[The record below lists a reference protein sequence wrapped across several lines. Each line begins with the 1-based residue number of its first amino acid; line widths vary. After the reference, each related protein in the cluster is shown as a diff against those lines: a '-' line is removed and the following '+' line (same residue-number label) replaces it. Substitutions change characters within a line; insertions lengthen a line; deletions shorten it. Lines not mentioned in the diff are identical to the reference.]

1 LQPLHIFWA
10 SRNLHRPSVID
21 PGNVRRGSL
30 ATTGR
35 DQPHVHYQ
43 SNNTQSTATQRLRAA
58 MCVAAAVCIPVLG
71 AAEAPTAA
79 QDSAKAAPA
88 KASAKSSSKQAVDK
102 PSEKAS
108 DTAPAKPTKPSDAAA
123 SPDTAKPAPTLDETR
138 LTLSKW
144 IETQQIISKERNDW
158 QQGKE
163 ILQGRIELV
172 GKEVGILKD
181 RIKQSEAAVEES
193 NKKRDELVAEN
204 DALKASG
211 AQLGE
216 AVTLME
222 GQLRKLMKQMPEPV
236 ATKLAPLMQRMPT
249 DPSNTRVT
257 VAERFQ
263 NVLAVLSELNKANS
277 ELAISYE
284 IRKFADGSSGEV
296 QVIYIGLAQAYYI
309 SPRGDAGIGRPGED
323 GWTWTPAPEA
333 ASAILSTLEIIQGK
347 ESPAFVPLPITIK

>member
-1 LQPLHIFWA
+1 M
-10 SRNLHRPSVID
+10 
-21 PGNVRRGSL
+21 
-30 ATTGR
+30 
-35 DQPHVHYQ
+35 HYK
-43 SNNTQSTATQRLRAA
+43 SNNTQSTATRHLRAA

-79 QDSAKAAPA
+79 QDSVKGAPAKSSAKSTSRQAADKPAEKAANTAPATGTKPAEAAPA
-88 KASAKSSSKQAVDK
+88 AGSAKS
-102 PSEKAS
+102 
-108 DTAPAKPTKPSDAAA
+108 
-123 SPDTAKPAPTLDETR
+123 APTLDETR
-138 LTLSKW
+138 VTLNKW

-193 NKKRDELVAEN
+193 NKKRDELIAEN

-211 AQLGE
+211 TQLGE

-222 GQLRKLMKQMPEPV
+222 GQLRKLMTQMPEPV
-236 ATKLAPLMQRMPT
+236 ATKLTPLIQRIPA

>member
-1 LQPLHIFWA
+1 
-10 SRNLHRPSVID
+10 
-21 PGNVRRGSL
+21 
-30 ATTGR
+30 
-35 DQPHVHYQ
+35 
-43 SNNTQSTATQRLRAA
+43 
-58 MCVAAAVCIPVLG
+58 MCVAAAACIPVLG

-79 QDSAKAAPA
+79 QDSAKGAPA
-88 KASAKSSSKQAVDK
+88 KSSAKSTSTSKKAADT
-102 PSEKAS
+102 PAEKAP
-108 DTAPAKPTKPSDAAA
+108 DTAPAKQAKPTDAAA
-123 SPDTAKPAPTLDETR
+123 AAKPAPTLDETR

-193 NKKRDELVAEN
+193 NKKRDELIAEN
-204 DALKASG
+204 DALKVSG

-236 ATKLAPLMQRMPT
+236 ATKLAPLMQRMPV

-277 ELAISYE
+277 ELSISYE

-296 QVIYIGLAQAYYI
+296 QVIYLGLAQAYYI

-333 ASAILSTLEIIQGK
+333 ARSILSTLEIIQGK
-347 ESPAFVPLPITIK
+347 ESPAFVPLPINIK

>member
-1 LQPLHIFWA
+1 VA
-10 SRNLHRPSVID
+10 
-21 PGNVRRGSL
+21 
-30 ATTGR
+30 
-35 DQPHVHYQ
+35 
-43 SNNTQSTATQRLRAA
+43 
-58 MCVAAAVCIPVLG
+58 VAACIPVLG
-71 AAEAPTAA
+71 AADAPIARQDTPKTA
-79 QDSAKAAPA
+79 P
-88 KASAKSSSKQAVDK
+88 AKSSS
-102 PSEKAS
+102 
-108 DTAPAKPTKPSDAAA
+108 TDAAPSPGPNKDAPRPNKDAPTA
-123 SPDTAKPAPTLDETR
+123 SKAAPTLDETR

-193 NKKRDELVAEN
+193 NKKRDELIAEN
-204 DALKASG
+204 DALKVSG

-236 ATKLAPLMQRMPT
+236 ATKLAPLMQRMPV

-263 NVLAVLSELNKANS
+263 NVLAMLSELNKANS

-323 GWTWTPAPEA
+323 GWTWTPAPDA
-333 ASAILSTLEIIQGK
+333 AQAILSSLEIIQGK

>member
-1 LQPLHIFWA
+1 
-10 SRNLHRPSVID
+10 
-21 PGNVRRGSL
+21 
-30 ATTGR
+30 
-35 DQPHVHYQ
+35 VHYQ
-43 SNNTQSTATQRLRAA
+43 PNNSSLSATQRLSAA
-58 MCVAAAVCIPVLG
+58 ACVAVAACIPVLG
-71 AAEAPTAA
+71 AADAPIARQDTPKTA
-79 QDSAKAAPA
+79 P
-88 KASAKSSSKQAVDK
+88 AKSSS
-102 PSEKAS
+102 
-108 DTAPAKPTKPSDAAA
+108 TDAAPSPGPNKDAPRPNKDAPTA
-123 SPDTAKPAPTLDETR
+123 SKAAPTLDETR

-204 DALKASG
+204 DALKVSG

-277 ELAISYE
+277 ELSISYE

-296 QVIYIGLAQAYYI
+296 QVIYLGLAQAYYI

-333 ASAILSTLEIIQGK
+333 ARSILSTLEIIQGK

>member
-1 LQPLHIFWA
+1 
-10 SRNLHRPSVID
+10 
-21 PGNVRRGSL
+21 
-30 ATTGR
+30 
-35 DQPHVHYQ
+35 
-43 SNNTQSTATQRLRAA
+43 

-71 AAEAPTAA
+71 ATAA
-79 QDSAKAAPA
+79 APQDSPKTAAAKP
-88 KASAKSSSKQAVDK
+88 SAKPSPKQGA
-102 PSEKAS
+102 
-108 DTAPAKPTKPSDAAA
+108 DAAA
-123 SPDTAKPAPTLDETR
+123 SSGSAKPAPTLDETR

-211 AQLGE
+211 TQLGE

-236 ATKLAPLMQRMPT
+236 ATKLTPLIQRIPA

>member
-1 LQPLHIFWA
+1 M
-10 SRNLHRPSVID
+10 
-21 PGNVRRGSL
+21 
-30 ATTGR
+30 ATVK
-35 DQPHVHYQ
+35 DQSHVHYKL
-43 SNNTQSTATQRLRAA
+43 NNTQSTATQRLRAA
-58 MCVAAAVCIPVLG
+58 MCVAAAACIPVLG
-71 AAEAPTAA
+71 AAEAAA
-79 QDSAKAAPA
+79 APQDSPKAAA
-88 KASAKSSSKQAVDK
+88 AK
-102 PSEKAS
+102 PSPKQGADADAS
-108 DTAPAKPTKPSDAAA
+108 SG
-123 SPDTAKPAPTLDETR
+123 SAKPAPTLDETR

-277 ELAISYE
+277 EIAISYE

-296 QVIYIGLAQAYYI
+296 QVIYLGLAQAYYI

-323 GWTWTPAPEA
+323 GWTWTPAPET

>member
-1 LQPLHIFWA
+1 MH
-10 SRNLHRPSVID
+10 HK
-21 PGNVRRGSL
+21 
-30 ATTGR
+30 
-35 DQPHVHYQ
+35 

-71 AAEAPTAA
+71 AAEAPTAV
-79 QDSAKAAPA
+79 QDSAKGIP
-88 KASAKSSSKQAVDK
+88 AKSSTKSTSRQAADK
-102 PSEKAS
+102 PAEKAS
-108 DTAPAKPTKPSDAAA
+108 DTAPATGTKPAEAAPA
-123 SPDTAKPAPTLDETR
+123 AGSAKSAPTLDETR
-138 LTLSKW
+138 VTLNKW

-211 AQLGE
+211 TQLGE

-236 ATKLAPLMQRMPT
+236 ATKLTPLVQRIPA

>member
-1 LQPLHIFWA
+1 
-10 SRNLHRPSVID
+10 
-21 PGNVRRGSL
+21 
-30 ATTGR
+30 
-35 DQPHVHYQ
+35 
-43 SNNTQSTATQRLRAA
+43 
-58 MCVAAAVCIPVLG
+58 MCVAAAACIPVLG

-79 QDSAKAAPA
+79 QDSAKGIP
-88 KASAKSSSKQAVDK
+88 AKSSTKSTSRQAADK
-102 PSEKAS
+102 PAEKAS
-108 DTAPAKPTKPSDAAA
+108 DTAPANGTKPAEAAPA
-123 SPDTAKPAPTLDETR
+123 AGSAKSAPTLDETR
-138 LTLSKW
+138 VTLNKW

-211 AQLGE
+211 TQLGE

-236 ATKLAPLMQRMPT
+236 ATKLTPLVQRIPA

>member
-1 LQPLHIFWA
+1 M
-10 SRNLHRPSVID
+10 
-21 PGNVRRGSL
+21 
-30 ATTGR
+30 
-35 DQPHVHYQ
+35 HYQ
-43 SNNTQSTATQRLRAA
+43 PNNSPLSATQRLSAA
-58 MCVAAAVCIPVLG
+58 ACVAVAACIPVLC
-71 AAEAPTAA
+71 AADAPIARQDTPKTA
-79 QDSAKAAPA
+79 P
-88 KASAKSSSKQAVDK
+88 AKSSSAD
-102 PSEKAS
+102 A
-108 DTAPAKPTKPSDAAA
+108 APAPGVNKDAPGANKA
-123 SPDTAKPAPTLDETR
+123 APTLDETR

-204 DALKASG
+204 DALKVSG

-296 QVIYIGLAQAYYI
+296 QVIYLGLAQAYYI

-333 ASAILSTLEIIQGK
+333 ARAILSTLEIIQGK
-347 ESPAFVPLPITIK
+347 ESPAFVPLPINIK

>member
-1 LQPLHIFWA
+1 VA
-10 SRNLHRPSVID
+10 
-21 PGNVRRGSL
+21 
-30 ATTGR
+30 
-35 DQPHVHYQ
+35 
-43 SNNTQSTATQRLRAA
+43 
-58 MCVAAAVCIPVLG
+58 VAACIPVLG
-71 AAEAPTAA
+71 AADAPIARQDTPKTA
-79 QDSAKAAPA
+79 P
-88 KASAKSSSKQAVDK
+88 AKSSSTDA
-102 PSEKAS
+102 
-108 DTAPAKPTKPSDAAA
+108 APAPGANKDVPGANKDVPGANKA
-123 SPDTAKPAPTLDETR
+123 APTLDETR

-204 DALKASG
+204 DALKVSG

-277 ELAISYE
+277 ELSISYE

-296 QVIYIGLAQAYYI
+296 QVIYLGLAQAYYI

-333 ASAILSTLEIIQGK
+333 ARSILSTLEIIQGK
-347 ESPAFVPLPITIK
+347 ESPAFVPLPINIK

>member
-1 LQPLHIFWA
+1 
-10 SRNLHRPSVID
+10 
-21 PGNVRRGSL
+21 
-30 ATTGR
+30 
-35 DQPHVHYQ
+35 
-43 SNNTQSTATQRLRAA
+43 
-58 MCVAAAVCIPVLG
+58 MCVAAAACIPVLG

-79 QDSAKAAPA
+79 QDSAKGIP
-88 KASAKSSSKQAVDK
+88 AKSSTKSTSRQAADK
-102 PSEKAS
+102 PAEKAS
-108 DTAPAKPTKPSDAAA
+108 DTAPANGTKPAEAAPA
-123 SPDTAKPAPTLDETR
+123 AGSAKSAPTLDETR
-138 LTLSKW
+138 VTLNKW

-211 AQLGE
+211 TQLGE

-236 ATKLAPLMQRMPT
+236 ATKLTPLIQRIPA

>member
-1 LQPLHIFWA
+1 M
-10 SRNLHRPSVID
+10 
-21 PGNVRRGSL
+21 
-30 ATTGR
+30 
-35 DQPHVHYQ
+35 HYQ
-43 SNNTQSTATQRLRAA
+43 PNNSSLSATQRLSAA
-58 MCVAAAVCIPVLG
+58 ACVAVAACIPVLG
-71 AAEAPTAA
+71 AADAPIARQDTPKTA
-79 QDSAKAAPA
+79 P
-88 KASAKSSSKQAVDK
+88 AKSSS
-102 PSEKAS
+102 
-108 DTAPAKPTKPSDAAA
+108 TDAAPSPGPNKDAPRPNKDAPTA
-123 SPDTAKPAPTLDETR
+123 SKAAPTLDETR

-204 DALKASG
+204 DALKVSG

-277 ELAISYE
+277 ELSISYE

-296 QVIYIGLAQAYYI
+296 QVIYLGLAQAYYI

-333 ASAILSTLEIIQGK
+333 ARSILSTLEIIQGK

>member
-1 LQPLHIFWA
+1 
-10 SRNLHRPSVID
+10 
-21 PGNVRRGSL
+21 
-30 ATTGR
+30 
-35 DQPHVHYQ
+35 
-43 SNNTQSTATQRLRAA
+43 
-58 MCVAAAVCIPVLG
+58 MCVAAAACIPVLG

-79 QDSAKAAPA
+79 QDSAKGIP
-88 KASAKSSSKQAVDK
+88 AKSSTKSTSRQAADK
-102 PSEKAS
+102 PAEKAS
-108 DTAPAKPTKPSDAAA
+108 DTAPANGTKPAEAAPA
-123 SPDTAKPAPTLDETR
+123 AGSAKSAPTLDETR
-138 LTLSKW
+138 VTLNKW

-211 AQLGE
+211 TQLGE

-236 ATKLAPLMQRMPT
+236 ATKLTPLIQRIPA

-296 QVIYIGLAQAYYI
+296 QVIYLGLAQAYYI

>member
-1 LQPLHIFWA
+1 VA
-10 SRNLHRPSVID
+10 
-21 PGNVRRGSL
+21 
-30 ATTGR
+30 
-35 DQPHVHYQ
+35 
-43 SNNTQSTATQRLRAA
+43 
-58 MCVAAAVCIPVLG
+58 VAACIPVLG
-71 AAEAPTAA
+71 AADAPIARQDTSKTA
-79 QDSAKAAPA
+79 P
-88 KASAKSSSKQAVDK
+88 AKSSSAD
-102 PSEKAS
+102 A
-108 DTAPAKPTKPSDAAA
+108 APAPGANKDVPGNKA
-123 SPDTAKPAPTLDETR
+123 APTLDETR

-204 DALKASG
+204 DALKVSG

-277 ELAISYE
+277 ELSISYE

-296 QVIYIGLAQAYYI
+296 QVIYLGLAQAYYI

-323 GWTWTPAPEA
+323 GWTWTPAPDA
-333 ASAILSTLEIIQGK
+333 AQAILSTLEIIQGK

>member
-1 LQPLHIFWA
+1 
-10 SRNLHRPSVID
+10 
-21 PGNVRRGSL
+21 
-30 ATTGR
+30 
-35 DQPHVHYQ
+35 VHYQ

-88 KASAKSSSKQAVDK
+88 KASAKSTSKQAFDK
-102 PSEKAS
+102 PSEKAP
-108 DTAPAKPTKPSDAAA
+108 DTAPAKPTKPTDAAA
-123 SPDTAKPAPTLDETR
+123 SPDTAKAAPTLDETR

-236 ATKLAPLMQRMPT
+236 STKLAPLMQRMPT

>member
-1 LQPLHIFWA
+1 
-10 SRNLHRPSVID
+10 
-21 PGNVRRGSL
+21 
-30 ATTGR
+30 
-35 DQPHVHYQ
+35 VHYQ
-43 SNNTQSTATQRLRAA
+43 PNNSSLSATQRLSAA
-58 MCVAAAVCIPVLG
+58 ACVAVAACIPVLG
-71 AAEAPTAA
+71 AADAPIARQDTPKTA
-79 QDSAKAAPA
+79 P
-88 KASAKSSSKQAVDK
+88 AKSSS
-102 PSEKAS
+102 
-108 DTAPAKPTKPSDAAA
+108 TDAAPSPGPNKDAPRPNKDAPTA
-123 SPDTAKPAPTLDETR
+123 SKAAPTLDETR

-204 DALKASG
+204 DALKVSG

-277 ELAISYE
+277 ELSISYE

-296 QVIYIGLAQAYYI
+296 QVIYLGLAQAYYI

-323 GWTWTPAPEA
+323 GWTWTPAPDA
-333 ASAILSTLEIIQGK
+333 AQAILSTLEIIQGK

>member
-1 LQPLHIFWA
+1 VA
-10 SRNLHRPSVID
+10 
-21 PGNVRRGSL
+21 
-30 ATTGR
+30 
-35 DQPHVHYQ
+35 
-43 SNNTQSTATQRLRAA
+43 
-58 MCVAAAVCIPVLG
+58 VAACIPVLG
-71 AAEAPTAA
+71 AADAPIARQDTPKTA
-79 QDSAKAAPA
+79 P
-88 KASAKSSSKQAVDK
+88 AKSSS
-102 PSEKAS
+102 
-108 DTAPAKPTKPSDAAA
+108 TDAAP
-123 SPDTAKPAPTLDETR
+123 SPGPNKDAPRPNKDAPTANKAAPTLDETR

-204 DALKASG
+204 DALKVSG

-277 ELAISYE
+277 ELSISYE

-296 QVIYIGLAQAYYI
+296 QVIYLGLAQAYYI

-333 ASAILSTLEIIQGK
+333 ARSILSTLEIIQGK

>member
-1 LQPLHIFWA
+1 M
-10 SRNLHRPSVID
+10 
-21 PGNVRRGSL
+21 
-30 ATTGR
+30 
-35 DQPHVHYQ
+35 HYQ
-43 SNNTQSTATQRLRAA
+43 PNNSPLSATQRLSAA
-58 MCVAAAVCIPVLG
+58 ACVAVAACIPVLG
-71 AAEAPTAA
+71 AADAPIARQDTPKTA
-79 QDSAKAAPA
+79 P
-88 KASAKSSSKQAVDK
+88 AKSSS
-102 PSEKAS
+102 
-108 DTAPAKPTKPSDAAA
+108 TDAAP
-123 SPDTAKPAPTLDETR
+123 SPGANKDAPGANKDAPGANKAPPTLDETR

-204 DALKASG
+204 DALKVSG

-236 ATKLAPLMQRMPT
+236 ATKLAPLMQRMPV

-296 QVIYIGLAQAYYI
+296 QVIYLGLAQAYYI

-323 GWTWTPAPEA
+323 GWTWTPAPDA
-333 ASAILSTLEIIQGK
+333 AQAILSTLEIIQGK

>member
-1 LQPLHIFWA
+1 M
-10 SRNLHRPSVID
+10 
-21 PGNVRRGSL
+21 
-30 ATTGR
+30 
-35 DQPHVHYQ
+35 HYK

-79 QDSAKAAPA
+79 QDPAKGAPA
-88 KASAKSSSKQAVDK
+88 KSSAKSTSKQAADK
-102 PSEKAS
+102 PAEKAP
-108 DTAPAKPTKPSDAAA
+108 DTAPAKQAKPSDAAA
-123 SPDTAKPAPTLDETR
+123 APAAAKAAPTLDETR

-236 ATKLAPLMQRMPT
+236 ATKLAPLMQRMPV

-263 NVLAVLSELNKANS
+263 NVLAMLSELNKANS

-296 QVIYIGLAQAYYI
+296 QVIYVGLAQAYYI

-333 ASAILSTLEIIQGK
+333 ARSILSTLEIIQGK

>member
-1 LQPLHIFWA
+1 
-10 SRNLHRPSVID
+10 
-21 PGNVRRGSL
+21 
-30 ATTGR
+30 
-35 DQPHVHYQ
+35 
-43 SNNTQSTATQRLRAA
+43 

-71 AAEAPTAA
+71 ATAA
-79 QDSAKAAPA
+79 APQDSPKTAAAKP
-88 KASAKSSSKQAVDK
+88 SAKPSPKQGA
-102 PSEKAS
+102 
-108 DTAPAKPTKPSDAAA
+108 DAAA
-123 SPDTAKPAPTLDETR
+123 SSGSAKPAPTLDETR

-193 NKKRDELVAEN
+193 NKKRDELIAEN

-211 AQLGE
+211 TQLAE

-236 ATKLAPLMQRMPT
+236 TQKLTPLIQRIPA

>member
-1 LQPLHIFWA
+1 M
-10 SRNLHRPSVID
+10 
-21 PGNVRRGSL
+21 
-30 ATTGR
+30 
-35 DQPHVHYQ
+35 HYQ
-43 SNNTQSTATQRLRAA
+43 PNNSPLSATQRLSAA
-58 MCVAAAVCIPVLG
+58 ACVAVAACIPVLG
-71 AAEAPTAA
+71 AADAPIARQDTPKTA
-79 QDSAKAAPA
+79 P
-88 KASAKSSSKQAVDK
+88 AKSSSTDA
-102 PSEKAS
+102 
-108 DTAPAKPTKPSDAAA
+108 APAPGANKDVPGANKDVPGANKA
-123 SPDTAKPAPTLDETR
+123 APTLDETR

-204 DALKASG
+204 DALKVSG

-277 ELAISYE
+277 ELSISYE

-296 QVIYIGLAQAYYI
+296 QVIYLGLAQAYYI

-333 ASAILSTLEIIQGK
+333 ARSILSTLEIIQGK
-347 ESPAFVPLPITIK
+347 ESPAFVPLPINIK

>member
-1 LQPLHIFWA
+1 VA
-10 SRNLHRPSVID
+10 
-21 PGNVRRGSL
+21 
-30 ATTGR
+30 
-35 DQPHVHYQ
+35 
-43 SNNTQSTATQRLRAA
+43 
-58 MCVAAAVCIPVLG
+58 VAACIPVLG
-71 AAEAPTAA
+71 AADAPIARQDTPKTA
-79 QDSAKAAPA
+79 P
-88 KASAKSSSKQAVDK
+88 AKSSS
-102 PSEKAS
+102 
-108 DTAPAKPTKPSDAAA
+108 TDAAPSPGPNKDAPRPNKDAPTA
-123 SPDTAKPAPTLDETR
+123 SKAAPTLDETR

-204 DALKASG
+204 DALKVSG

-277 ELAISYE
+277 ELSISYE

-296 QVIYIGLAQAYYI
+296 QVIYLGLAQAYYI

-333 ASAILSTLEIIQGK
+333 ARSILSTLEIIQGK

>member
-1 LQPLHIFWA
+1 M
-10 SRNLHRPSVID
+10 
-21 PGNVRRGSL
+21 
-30 ATTGR
+30 
-35 DQPHVHYQ
+35 
-43 SNNTQSTATQRLRAA
+43 QRLRAA

-71 AAEAPTAA
+71 AAAAAP
-79 QDSAKAAPA
+79 QDSPKAAA
-88 KASAKSSSKQAVDK
+88 AK
-102 PSEKAS
+102 PSPKQGA
-108 DTAPAKPTKPSDAAA
+108 DAAA
-123 SPDTAKPAPTLDETR
+123 SSGSAKPAPTLDETR

-204 DALKASG
+204 DALKVSG

-236 ATKLAPLMQRMPT
+236 ATKLAPLMQRMPV

-296 QVIYIGLAQAYYI
+296 QVIYLGLAQAYYI

-323 GWTWTPAPEA
+323 GWTWTPAPDA
-333 ASAILSTLEIIQGK
+333 AQAILSTLEIIQGK

>member
-1 LQPLHIFWA
+1 M
-10 SRNLHRPSVID
+10 
-21 PGNVRRGSL
+21 
-30 ATTGR
+30 
-35 DQPHVHYQ
+35 HYK

-58 MCVAAAVCIPVLG
+58 MCVAAAACIPVLG
-71 AAEAPTAA
+71 AAEAPTAV
-79 QDSAKAAPA
+79 QDSAKGIP
-88 KASAKSSSKQAVDK
+88 AKSSTKSTSRQAADK
-102 PSEKAS
+102 PAEKAS
-108 DTAPAKPTKPSDAAA
+108 DTAPANGTKPAEAAPA
-123 SPDTAKPAPTLDETR
+123 AGSAKSAPTLDETR
-138 LTLSKW
+138 VTLNKW

-211 AQLGE
+211 TQLGE

-236 ATKLAPLMQRMPT
+236 ATKLTPLVQRIPA

>member
-1 LQPLHIFWA
+1 M
-10 SRNLHRPSVID
+10 
-21 PGNVRRGSL
+21 
-30 ATTGR
+30 
-35 DQPHVHYQ
+35 HYK
-43 SNNTQSTATQRLRAA
+43 SNNTQSTATRHLRVA

-79 QDSAKAAPA
+79 QDSVKGAPA
-88 KASAKSSSKQAVDK
+88 KSSAKSTSRQAADK
-102 PSEKAS
+102 PAEKAA
-108 DTAPAKPTKPSDAAA
+108 DTAPAKGTTPAEAAPA
-123 SPDTAKPAPTLDETR
+123 AGSAKSAPTLDETR
-138 LTLSKW
+138 VTLNKW

-181 RIKQSEAAVEES
+181 RINQSEAAGEES
-193 NKKRDELVAEN
+193 NKKRDELIAEN

-211 AQLGE
+211 TQLAE

-236 ATKLAPLMQRMPT
+236 TQKLTPLMQRIPA

>member
-1 LQPLHIFWA
+1 M
-10 SRNLHRPSVID
+10 
-21 PGNVRRGSL
+21 
-30 ATTGR
+30 
-35 DQPHVHYQ
+35 HYK
-43 SNNTQSTATQRLRAA
+43 SNNTQSTATRHLRAA

-79 QDSAKAAPA
+79 QDSVKGAPAKSSAKSTSRQAADKPAEKATDAAPA
-88 KASAKSSSKQAVDK
+88 KGTKPAEAAPAAGSAKS
-102 PSEKAS
+102 
-108 DTAPAKPTKPSDAAA
+108 
-123 SPDTAKPAPTLDETR
+123 APTLDETR
-138 LTLSKW
+138 VTLNKW

-211 AQLGE
+211 TQLGE

-236 ATKLAPLMQRMPT
+236 ATKLTPLVQRIPA

>member
-1 LQPLHIFWA
+1 MH
-10 SRNLHRPSVID
+10 HK
-21 PGNVRRGSL
+21 
-30 ATTGR
+30 
-35 DQPHVHYQ
+35 

-58 MCVAAAVCIPVLG
+58 MCVAAAACIPVLG

-79 QDSAKAAPA
+79 QDSATGIP
-88 KASAKSSSKQAVDK
+88 AKSSTKSTSRQAADK
-102 PSEKAS
+102 PAEKTS
-108 DTAPAKPTKPSDAAA
+108 DTAPANGTKPAEAAPA
-123 SPDTAKPAPTLDETR
+123 AGSAKSAPTLDETR
-138 LTLSKW
+138 VTLNKW

-204 DALKASG
+204 DALKVSG

-236 ATKLAPLMQRMPT
+236 ATKLAPLMQRMPV

-296 QVIYIGLAQAYYI
+296 QVIYLGLAQAYYI

-323 GWTWTPAPEA
+323 GWTWTPAPDA
-333 ASAILSTLEIIQGK
+333 AQAILSTLEIIQGK